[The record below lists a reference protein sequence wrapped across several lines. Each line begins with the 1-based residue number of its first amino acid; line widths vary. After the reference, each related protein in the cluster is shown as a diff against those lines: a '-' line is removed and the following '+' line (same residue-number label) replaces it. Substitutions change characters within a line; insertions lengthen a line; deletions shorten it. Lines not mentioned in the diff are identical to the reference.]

1 VKHLENNMENR
12 VLIDIQDH
20 VAHVRLNR
28 PDKMNALDDAMFEA
42 IVDAGEQLKAN
53 PDIRAVV
60 LSGEGRAFCA
70 GLDMGNFAN
79 MASGKPDDATAKSET
94 ANDAVGRLERRTHGL
109 ANRAQYTSWVWRE
122 LPVPVIAALHGVAFG
137 GGCQISIGADMR
149 YAAPGTKICIM
160 EMRWGLVPDMGATP
174 YLPHLLRDDVL
185 RELTYTNRIIEA
197 DEAQAL
203 GLVTQVVINPIE
215 AALQTAAEIAAR
227 NPEAVRAAKR
237 ILNNAPFQN
246 PQEIL
251 LAESREQDQ
260 IIGKPNQVEAVMA
273 NMEKR
278 APRFQG

>member
-1 VKHLENNMENR
+1 MENR

-20 VAHVRLNR
+20 IAHVRLNR

-42 IVDAGEQLKAN
+42 INDAGEQLKSN
-53 PDIRAVV
+53 RDIRAVV

-79 MASGKPDDATAKSET
+79 MASGKPNDATAKSESAT
-94 ANDAVGRLERRTHGL
+94 DNLGRLERRTHGL

-122 LPVPVIAALHGVAFG
+122 LPVPVIAALHGVVFG

-149 YAAPGTKICIM
+149 FAAPGTKICIM

-197 DEAQAL
+197 EEAQAL
-203 GLVTQVVINPIE
+203 GLVTRVITNPIE

-237 ILNNAPFQN
+237 ILNNAPFQS
-246 PQEIL
+246 PQDIL
-251 LAESREQDQ
+251 LAESREQDKL
-260 IIGKPNQVEAVMA
+260 IGRPNQVEAVMA
-273 NMEKR
+273 NLEKR
-278 APRFQG
+278 APQFKS

>member
-1 VKHLENNMENR
+1 MENR

-237 ILNNAPFQN
+237 ISNNAPFQN

>member
-1 VKHLENNMENR
+1 MENR

-20 VAHVRLNR
+20 IAHVRLNR

-42 IVDAGEQLKAN
+42 INDAGEQLKSN
-53 PDIRAVV
+53 RDIRAVV

-79 MASGKPDDATAKSET
+79 MASGKPNDATAKSESAT
-94 ANDAVGRLERRTHGL
+94 DNLGRLERRTHGL

-122 LPVPVIAALHGVAFG
+122 LPVPVIAALHGVVFG

-149 YAAPGTKICIM
+149 FAAPGTKICIM

-203 GLVTQVVINPIE
+203 GLVTRVIANPIE

-237 ILNNAPFQN
+237 ILNNAPFQS
-246 PQEIL
+246 PQDIL
-251 LAESREQDQ
+251 LAESREQDKL
-260 IIGKPNQVEAVMA
+260 IGRPNQVEAVMA
-273 NMEKR
+273 NLEKR
-278 APRFQG
+278 APQFKS

>member
-1 VKHLENNMENR
+1 MENR
-12 VLIDIQDH
+12 VIIDIQDH
-20 VAHVRLNR
+20 IAHVRLNR
-28 PDKMNALDDAMFEA
+28 PDKMNALDEAMFTA

-53 PDIRAVV
+53 KDIRAVV

-79 MASGKPDDATAKSET
+79 MAAGKGDDAVARNAET
-94 ANDAVGRLERRTHGL
+94 SDDMGRLERRTHGL

-122 LPVPVIAALHGVAFG
+122 IPVPVIAALHGVAFG
-137 GGCQISIGADMR
+137 GGCQICIGADMR
-149 YAAPGTKICIM
+149 YAEPGTKLCIM

-185 RELTYTNRIIEA
+185 RELTYTNRIIDA

-203 GLVTQVVINPIE
+203 GLVTRVCADPIK
-215 AALQTAAEIAAR
+215 AALQTATEIAAR

-237 ILNNAPFQN
+237 ILNNAPFQG
-246 PQEIL
+246 PADIL

-260 IIGKPNQVEAVMA
+260 LMGRPNQVEAVMA
-273 NMEKR
+273 NLEKR
-278 APRFQG
+278 APNFKS

>member
-1 VKHLENNMENR
+1 MENR

-28 PDKMNALDDAMFEA
+28 PDKMNALDDAMFAA

-53 PDIRAVV
+53 KDIRAVV

-79 MASGKPDDATAKSET
+79 MASGKPDDATAKSKT
-94 ANDAVGRLERRTHGL
+94 ATDAGGRLEHRTHGL

-197 DEAQAL
+197 NEAQAL
-203 GLVTQVVINPIE
+203 GLVTRVVINPIE
-215 AALQTAAEIAAR
+215 AALQTAAEIASR

-278 APRFQG
+278 APHFQS

>member
-1 VKHLENNMENR
+1 MENR

-20 VAHVRLNR
+20 IAHVRLNR

-42 IVDAGEQLKAN
+42 INDAGEQLKSN
-53 PDIRAVV
+53 RDVRAVV
-60 LSGEGRAFCA
+60 LSGEGRAFCD

-79 MASGKPDDATAKSET
+79 MASGKPNDATAKSESAT
-94 ANDAVGRLERRTHGL
+94 DNLGRLERRTHGL

-122 LPVPVIAALHGVAFG
+122 LPVPVIAALHGVVFG

-149 YAAPGTKICIM
+149 FAAPGTKICIM

-197 DEAQAL
+197 EEAQAL
-203 GLVTQVVINPIE
+203 GLVTRVITNPIE

-237 ILNNAPFQN
+237 ILNNAPFQS
-246 PQEIL
+246 PQDIL
-251 LAESREQDQ
+251 LAESREQDKL
-260 IIGKPNQVEAVMA
+260 IGRPNQVEAVMA
-273 NMEKR
+273 NLEKR
-278 APRFQG
+278 APQFKS